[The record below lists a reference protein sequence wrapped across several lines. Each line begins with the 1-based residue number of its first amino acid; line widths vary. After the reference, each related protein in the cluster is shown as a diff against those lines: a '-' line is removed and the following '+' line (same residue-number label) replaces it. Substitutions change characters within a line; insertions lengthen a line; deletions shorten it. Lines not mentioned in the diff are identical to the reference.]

1 MQLTTDQ
8 MSAGQRQI
16 EQGFVMRLSSEL
28 AARYHMAMDET
39 LIRFVDQR
47 RAEAL
52 RHGFETDAQVADF
65 TEACLLTQDA
75 MLRAPEFE
83 ALMRRPLM
91 RPEAKA
97 ERILRRWVWPHPSYR
112 PAPLPQAEEG

>member
-1 MQLTTDQ
+1 

-16 EQGFVMRLSSEL
+16 ERSFVMRLSEEL
-28 AARYHMAMDET
+28 AARYDMPMDET
-39 LIRFVDQR
+39 LIRFVDHR
-47 RAEAL
+47 RAEAVRL
-52 RHGFETDAQVADF
+52 GLATDAQVADF

-75 MLRAPEFE
+75 MLRDPEFE

-91 RPEAKA
+91 RPETKA

-112 PAPLPQAEEG
+112 PAPLPQIEDG